1 MIKVKAS
8 QPPAPVPAVE
18 FPVLARVRDSGMV
31 VLFVEDGAGV
41 VLEKGD
47 GYPEVGFFQTIWSSV
62 TNPFVWE
69 VLPPSYNVTIS
80 NG

>member
-8 QPPAPVPAVE
+8 QPLTPSVA
-18 FPVLARVRDSGMV
+18 FPVLARTRDSGMV

-41 VLEKGD
+41 VLEKGE
-47 GYPEVGFFQTIWSSV
+47 GYSEVGFFQTIWSSV

-69 VLPPSYNVTIS
+69 VLPSSYSLTIS

>member
-8 QPPAPVPAVE
+8 QPPAPTVE
-18 FPVLARVRDSGMV
+18 FPVLARTRDSGMV

-47 GYPEVGFFQTIWSSV
+47 GYAEVGFFQTIWSSV

-69 VLPPSYNVTIS
+69 VLPSSYSLTIS